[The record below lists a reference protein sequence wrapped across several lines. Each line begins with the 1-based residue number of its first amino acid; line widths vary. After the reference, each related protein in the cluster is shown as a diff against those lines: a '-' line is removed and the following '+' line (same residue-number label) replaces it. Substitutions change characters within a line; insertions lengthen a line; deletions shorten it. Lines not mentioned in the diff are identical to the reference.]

1 MIRYNFRLPLQ
12 GAKTVYA
19 NAVLTTDDV
28 SAYRLCFD
36 FSDNGVPYDATDCAL
51 VIKAK
56 RADNQVVTDSGVVTE
71 AGDVYYD
78 MKSSV
83 YAVEGELSVEVALC
97 TPQGGYITTHELIF
111 RVRKGHGEAT
121 LAAENMTPI
130 ISGLMS
136 RALASEQKAEAAQ
149 AIGQNALDAAERL
162 DAQGRQDFS
171 NALKGHNAGTL
182 VCINDASPVMHEVG
196 VKLRSKNIFKHSYGS
211 WSTKGITVTVHDDQ
225 SITCNGTATEQVYL
239 HIGKIPYDP
248 AYNYFCSGCPA
259 GGGDS
264 YYLAFQLQNNN
275 TNAKTIPDKG
285 EGGIANSGGN
295 YDNFNV
301 VISIASGATVENVT
315 FKPQIEISSVK
326 TNYTPYID
334 DFSSI
339 TVTEGGKNLFAHRF
353 KEGVTETING
363 ITFTG
368 NADGTI
374 TVNGT
379 ATAYISLELD
389 AFNAPRGRYTLSGF
403 VKGNGGIEDCVL
415 WLFNDHG
422 GVCATEG
429 KAYTYE
435 HPGGNLTPR
444 IGIAE
449 EYTFDNVVW
458 RLQFEKGAQATE
470 FEACKVKQIASS
482 DADGNVY
489 GIMASSSYLTL
500 STDNPGAVLEVEY
513 NKDISKQ
520 NETEFVE
527 TIEVTE
533 TGIRSIARTQTP
545 GGIPYNFKAMYIRYE
560 VKPSVKNLVLIR
572 FYDVSGK
579 VLCYYQF
586 ANTVGSTGFIS
597 VHADVIG
604 GMWQAIA
611 TSTVSQGSP
620 TGVQMWG
627 RNLIP
632 YGGEKIAKVEVYG
645 YDTSF
650 EVGANIKIYGVR

>member
-1 MIRYNFRLPLQ
+1 MPTLNLGRVVPVKGEDYFTDSDKQDIILDIEGNF
-12 GAKTVYA
+12 A
-19 NAVLTTDDV
+19 NAVK
-28 SAYRLCFD
+28 
-36 FSDNGVPYDATDCAL
+36 ATA
-51 VIKAK
+51 
-56 RADNQVVTDSGVVTE
+56 SGT
-71 AGDVYYD
+71 AI
-78 MKSSV
+78 SV
-83 YAVEGELSVEVALC
+83 
-97 TPQGGYITTHELIF
+97 
-111 RVRKGHGEAT
+111 
-121 LAAENMTPI
+121 
-130 ISGLMS
+130 
-136 RALASEQKAEAAQ
+136 
-149 AIGQNALDAAERL
+149 
-162 DAQGRQDFS
+162 
-171 NALKGHNAGTL
+171 
-182 VCINDASPVMHEVG
+182 NDASPVIHEVG

-225 SITCNGTATEQVYL
+225 SITCNGTATEQIYL
-239 HIGKIPYDP
+239 ILGSIPYNP
-248 AYNYFCSGCPA
+248 NLSYFCSGCPA
-259 GGGDS
+259 GISAGV
-264 YYLAFQLQNNN
+264 YLAFQCIKNN
-275 TNAKTIPDKG
+275 TNVETIADIG
-285 EGGIANSGGN
+285 EGGKIANGRTIESIK
-295 YDNFNV
+295 V
-301 VISIASGATVENVT
+301 IISIASGATVENVT

-334 DFSSI
+334 DLSAV

-379 ATAYISLELD
+379 ATAYISLDLD

-403 VKGNGGIEDCVL
+403 VKGNGGSEDCLL

-422 GVCATEG
+422 GLCATEG
-429 KAYTYE
+429 EAFTYE

-500 STDNPGAVLEVEY
+500 STDNLGAVLEVEY
-513 NKDISKQ
+513 NKDISKPGVA
-520 NETEFVE
+520 ELIE
-527 TIEVTE
+527 TIKVTE
-533 TGIRSIARTQTP
+533 EGIRSIARTQTP
-545 GGIPYNFKAMYIRYE
+545 DGVPYNFKAMYVRYE
-560 VKPSVKNLVLIR
+560 VSPCSVKNLVQIK
-572 FYDVSGK
+572 FYDASGK
-579 VLCYYQF
+579 ILCYYQF
-586 ANTVGSTGFIS
+586 SNTVGSAGFIS

-627 RNLIP
+627 RNLVP
-632 YGGEKIAKVEVYG
+632 YGGEKIAKVEAYG
-645 YDTSF
+645 YNTSF
-650 EVGANIKIYGVR
+650 EVIPEAPVNIKIYGVR